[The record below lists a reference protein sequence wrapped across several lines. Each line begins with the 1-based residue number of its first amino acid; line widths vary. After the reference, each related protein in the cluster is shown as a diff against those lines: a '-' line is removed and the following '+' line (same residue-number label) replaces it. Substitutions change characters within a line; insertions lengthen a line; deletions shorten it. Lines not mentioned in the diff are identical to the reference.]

1 MSNLIYPSIQL
12 SSAAKAMDQ
21 NVEGPDTGSD
31 ALFYHVGKELDNT
44 HPVSCLA
51 EPAHHN
57 IVIYNADIPMQ
68 LGAPLCQRFSH
79 QNLLRIAAEAIEKYV
94 QSEGGRRQSNPRHD
108 FQLIKCFFGPPTL
121 TKPVHNLL
129 DLLKAAGSAKR
140 SDQYVICRGGR
151 RATDI
156 RHGGH
161 QASGWLNFPF
171 EAVTLHD
178 WRVTVGGGW
187 TILLEHPVQDAPC
200 LLDPP
205 CGAKPRDQCR
215 VGSRIGTKSTF
226 LCHRDDLVCQVE
238 FFRAAGVQLHQD
250 VVGDQI
256 RLDSRGDHLLEHC
269 LGFLVAAGRREG
281 VDHGAVA
288 EHVGFA
294 FRPFHFSEQPE
305 DVVR

>member
-1 MSNLIYPSIQL
+1 MSNLIYPSIQT
-12 SSAAKAMDQ
+12 AMRSF
-21 NVEGPDTGSD
+21 P
-31 ALFYHVGKELDNT
+31 
-44 HPVSCLA
+44 PR
-51 EPAHHN
+51 
-57 IVIYNADIPMQ
+57 
-68 LGAPLCQRFSH
+68 QR
-79 QNLLRIAAEAIEKYV
+79 LWIRMLK
-94 QSEGGRRQSNPRHD
+94 
-108 FQLIKCFFGPPTL
+108 
-121 TKPVHNLL
+121 NLL

-215 VGSRIGTKSTF
+215 
-226 LCHRDDLVCQVE
+226 
-238 FFRAAGVQLHQD
+238 LHQD